1 MNDLAAWLVGVLNV
15 EPVERD
21 FFRGPA
27 TPDGKGRSFGGQVI
41 GQALMAAT
49 GTVDPTRP
57 VHSLHAYFIRPGD
70 ATAPVLYK
78 VERDRDGGSFTTRR
92 VVAIQNGAVI
102 LNLAAS
108 FHVSEPGFSHQDAMP
123 DVPGPDAI
131 ETEEIQAERMA
142 DQLPEGY
149 LRWLRSPRPV
159 DFRPVEPRPP
169 LNRSPRPP
177 EQRVWMRVA
186 GPLPDD
192 PAVHRAALAYVS
204 DYGLLGT
211 SVIGHGK
218 SFGDPDMQFAS
229 LDHAVWFHDDFRVD
243 DWLLYVMDS
252 PWSGGARGFN
262 RGRIFTRDGRLVASV
277 AQEGLVRS
285 VMPKA

>member
-1 MNDLAAWLVGVLNV
+1 MSDLAAWLVGVLNV

-27 TPDGKGRSFGGQVI
+27 TPDGRGRSFGGQVI
-41 GQALMAAT
+41 GQALMAAIR
-49 GTVDPTRP
+49 TVDAGRP
-57 VHSLHAYFIRPGD
+57 VHSLHGYFIRPGD
-70 ATAPVLYK
+70 ATAPVLYQ

-108 FHVSEPGFSHQDAMP
+108 FHVRESGLSHQDAMP
-123 DVPGPDAI
+123 DVPGPEAI
-131 ETEEIQAERMA
+131 ETEEVLAERMA

-149 LRWLRSPRPV
+149 LRWLRTPRPV

-169 LNRSPRPP
+169 LDRRARPP
-177 EQRVWMRVA
+177 AQNVWMRVA
-186 GPLPDD
+186 GPLSDD

-211 SVIGHGK
+211 SVVGHGK
-218 SFGDPDMQFAS
+218 AFGDPDMQFAS

-243 DWLLYVMDS
+243 DWLLYAMDS
-252 PWSGGARGFN
+252 PWAGGARGFN

-277 AQEGLVRS
+277 AQEGLVRK
-285 VMPKA
+285 VVPKA